1 MSIDFAVVLARPALV
16 AGVVLGFLLL
26 KAGVLWAMARSMP
39 IPLVE
44 RPVFVVLL
52 AQGGEF
58 GFVVFQAALGGG
70 VIGAE
75 ASSLLVAAVAISM
88 LFTPLLLVATDL
100 SLIHI

>member
-1 MSIDFAVVLARPALV
+1 
-16 AGVVLGFLLL
+16 
-26 KAGVLWAMARSMP
+26 
-39 IPLVE
+39 
-44 RPVFVVLL
+44 VFVVLL

-88 LFTPLLLVATDL
+88 LFTPLLLVATDRWL
-100 SLIHI
+100 APRLARAPHPMGRPR